1 MLSLASRR
9 DLVRVGL
16 EPMPNTWQINLPRI
30 IESPLDSET
39 VKFSIPR
46 QYTRRRYEGR
56 VRHTIF
62 EDYWLKF
69 YILFLQTHCVIAIVV
84 NNHGVGD

>member
-46 QYTRRRYEGR
+46 QYTRRLEFQTFIYIKMEGYA
-56 VRHTIF
+56 T
-62 EDYWLKF
+62 
-69 YILFLQTHCVIAIVV
+69 LFLKII
-84 NNHGVGD
+84 D